1 MAPVFS
7 GDDDW
12 LSEIELPAPAA
23 EAETDETLSLGRNSA
38 FSRLGPRRIRL
49 LQVAVGIMAAA
60 LVALF
65 LVHAATR
72 HTPPLAPP
80 APVVGLSFQV
90 AMSPTMSSE
99 CARDAC
105 IRTPA
110 TSEDLAS
117 LRGFFG
123 PTYLVRGHR
132 LHDRHD
138 VLRGVAVTM
147 EDSHG
152 DYAQVHAI
160 RSPSVPAHW
169 AGMHGIDRTVLVIRT
184 VVRSPSQGLWL
195 VETRTLNPDCRK
207 TEGADAVPLWDLTE
221 TGATAAE
228 LHL

>member
-12 LSEIELPAPAA
+12 LSEIEVSASAA
-23 EAETDETLSLGRNSA
+23 EADETLSLGRNSA
-38 FSRLGPRRIRL
+38 FSRLGPRRTRL
-49 LQVAVGIMAAA
+49 LQVTVGIIAAA
-60 LVALF
+60 LMASF
-65 LVHAATR
+65 LLREATQHA
-72 HTPPLAPP
+72 PSLAPP

-90 AMSPTMSSE
+90 AMAPTMSSE

-132 LHDRHD
+132 LHDSHG

-147 EDSHG
+147 EDGYG
-152 DYAQVHAI
+152 DYVQVHAI

-169 AGMHGIDRTVLVIRT
+169 AGMHGIDLTVVVTRT
-184 VVRSPSQGLWL
+184 VVRTPSQGLWL
-195 VETRTLNPDCRK
+195 VESRTLNPDCRH
-207 TEGADAVPLWDLTE
+207 TEGADVVPLWSLTE
-221 TGATAAE
+221 MGATAAE